1 MTPIKAIILGLIQGI
16 AEFLPISSSGHLE
29 IFKEWLGLSDVPLIF
44 DIFLHLAT
52 LLVLIIQYRARIGEL
67 FVALWRWIIGK
78 HPDSEGAAGQ
88 ESAAPGIGTSAGQ
101 GMSARRQRENQT
113 ILLLM
118 LVATVITGVL
128 GYLIDK
134 LPTGGVRVVSVE
146 LLITAVV
153 LALTVFVKPG
163 TRGPSETGLG
173 RAAFI
178 GLAQGLGVFSGISR
192 SGFTISA
199 GLFAGLDREWAGEFS
214 FLLAIPAVLGAFVL
228 KLKDLGTM
236 IAEVSWGNLAL
247 SFAVAFVS
255 GWFALKFLKRVIK
268 NGKFYWFAP
277 YLVLIGIIGL
287 IIG

>member
-78 HPDSEGAAGQ
+78 RPDSEGVAGQ

-255 GWFALKFLKRVIK
+255 GWFALKFLKCVIK

>member
-44 DIFLHLAT
+44 DIILHLAT

-78 HPDSEGAAGQ
+78 RPDSVSAAGQ
-88 ESAAPGIGTSAGQ
+88 GVSAS
-101 GMSARRQRENQT
+101 RQRENQT

-118 LVATVITGVL
+118 LVATAITGVL
-128 GYLIDK
+128 GYVIDK

-236 IAEVSWGNLAL
+236 VAEVSWGNLAL
-247 SFAVAFVS
+247 SFAVAFVA

-268 NGKFYWFAP
+268 SGKLYWFAP

>member
-29 IFKEWLGLSDVPLIF
+29 IFKEWLGLSEVPLVF

-78 HPDSEGAAGQ
+78 RPDSEGAAGQ
-88 ESAAPGIGTSAGQ
+88 DAASGIGTSAGQ

-118 LVATVITGVL
+118 LVATVITGIL
-128 GYLIDK
+128 GYVIDK

-173 RAAFI
+173 RAALI

-236 IAEVSWGNLAL
+236 VAEVSWGNLAL

-255 GWFALKFLKRVIK
+255 GWFALKFLMRVIK
-268 NGKFYWFAP
+268 NGKLYWFAP